1 MGISNTLATI
11 TGILSPLAAS
21 AIAKDVRTKN
31 LSNSQRQYDHLK
43 RDGSSDIRGGGVRD
57 VQNFSS

>member
-21 AIAKDVRTKN
+21 AIAKDVRTTVK
-31 LSNSQRQYDHLK
+31 
-43 RDGSSDIRGGGVRD
+43 IM
-57 VQNFSS
+57 